1 MTLTE
6 YLKKLFGDKTSMTL
20 EELTKAS
27 EGNAEAKFVDLKDGG
42 YVDEGKF
49 KGLESQLSAANTT
62 IKDLQEA
69 VKIFDG
75 KDPEKLSADLA
86 SLQQKYDADTAKLK
100 LENALDVAII
110 GAKGRS
116 TKAVKAFLD
125 LDKLKLKE
133 DGTIE
138 GLDLEALK
146 KSEPYLFESIE
157 TNITGGGEPG
167 GGNPPSTDTS
177 KMTYTE
183 LCAYME
189 ANPGAQ
195 I

>member
-27 EGNAEAKFVDLKDGG
+27 EGNTEAKFVDLKDGG

-49 KGLESQLSAANTT
+49 KGLESQLSTANTT
-62 IKDLQEA
+62 IKDLQEI
-69 VKIFDG
+69 VKKFDG

-86 SLQQKYDADTAKLK
+86 ALQQKYDADTAKLR
-100 LENALDVAII
+100 LDNALDVAII

-125 LDKLKLKE
+125 YGKLKLKD
-133 DGTIE
+133 DGTID

-146 KSEPYLFESIE
+146 KSEPYLFEAVKTGI
-157 TNITGGGEPG
+157 IGGGEPG
-167 GGNPPSTDTS
+167 GGDEPPTDGEPP
-177 KMTYTE
+177 KDYAGYKKWRE
-183 LCAYME
+183 KH
-189 ANPGAQ
+189 Q
-195 I
+195 

>member
-1 MTLTE
+1 MTLKE
-6 YLKKLFGDKTSMTL
+6 YLTKLFGDDKPSMTL
-20 EELTKAS
+20 EELAKAA
-27 EGNAEAKFVDLKDGG
+27 EGNAEAKFVDLKEGG

-49 KGLESQLSAANTT
+49 KGLETQLSTANDT
-62 IKDLQEA
+62 IKQLQET
-69 VKIFDG
+69 VKKFDG

-86 SLQQKYDADTAKLK
+86 ALQKKYDADTAKLR
-100 LENALDVAII
+100 LDNALDVAII

-138 GLDLEALK
+138 GLNLEALK
-146 KSEPYLFESIE
+146 KSEPYLFESVE

-167 GGNPPSTDTS
+167 DGDELPAGEEPPKDYAGY
-177 KMTYTE
+177 KKWRE
-183 LCAYME
+183 KH
-189 ANPGAQ
+189 Q
-195 I
+195 